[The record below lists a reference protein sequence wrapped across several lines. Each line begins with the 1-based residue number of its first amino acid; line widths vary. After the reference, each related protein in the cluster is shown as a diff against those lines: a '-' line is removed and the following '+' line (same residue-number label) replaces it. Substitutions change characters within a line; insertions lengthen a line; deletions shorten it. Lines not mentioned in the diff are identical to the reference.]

1 MNPDRWER
9 IEELYHAALARQGE
23 GRAAFLANAC
33 QDDEELRREVESLV
47 RQAGSAS
54 GLLDHPAVDVSHI
67 VARVGT
73 TLAGIRQVGNYRL
86 LSLLGAGGM
95 GQVYLAEDTR
105 LLRKVAIKFLPV
117 GAVDDERAR
126 RRLIHE
132 ARAAAT
138 LDHPNICAIYEVGEA
153 DGHHFIAMQYVDG
166 ETLSDRL
173 STGRMDL
180 RAALDVA
187 TQVARAL
194 AEAHNRGIVHRDIK
208 PQNIMLSQQDH
219 VTVLDFG
226 LAKVMS
232 PFGETNDPISLSS
245 EPGTAAG
252 TVPYMS
258 PEQLRGNPLDHRTD
272 IFSLGIVLQEIVSGV
287 HPFAADNTA
296 DTISAILTSEPRRF
310 DSEGIDLPAELQ
322 RIIHKCLEK
331 DPDRR
336 YQTTGDLVIDLEA
349 ILHPLTGAPA
359 IGRPIAQTPAID
371 SSDFSKAA
379 SLLLAAAGSFV
390 VLLVILLVLTG
401 GNLRERFRS
410 VATPNRIQSLAV
422 LPLTNLSRDPDQE
435 YFADGMTEALI
446 TDLAQISGLRVIS
459 RTSVMMYNGAQKPLP
474 QIGKELNV
482 EAVLVGSVQTSG
494 TRVLVTTQ
502 LVHAAS
508 DRHLWAKSYERDL
521 KDVLSLQREI
531 ARTVLAEVRV
541 ALSPDEAARLAKAHP
556 VDPEVHELYL
566 RGRFH
571 FNKGI
576 EDGLEKGIEYFD
588 QALAKAPTYAPA
600 HAGLAASYGA
610 LSDLYRAPVE
620 VLPKAKAAAQR
631 ALELDEG
638 LAEAHVSLGTVHF
651 LWDRDWAGAERE
663 LKRAIELKPSS
674 SDAHAWYA
682 LLLTTL
688 GRHDEA
694 VAESRKAQQYD
705 PFSLWAN
712 ESAGMAHFY
721 ARQFDQAI
729 VEWRKAVEIEAHRGG
744 ALAGVAI
751 SHAAA
756 GRKTEALAAA
766 EKAIQVDEGP
776 FVLANAGAVY
786 ARWGDQAQARRI
798 LSELDEIAKRR
809 YVCPYPVSIVHLMLG
824 EKDKTFALLERGFQ
838 ERSACMVW
846 TKIDPQLDPLRSDP
860 RYTDLIR
867 RLGFRP

>member
-1 MNPDRWER
+1 
-9 IEELYHAALARQGE
+9 
-23 GRAAFLANAC
+23 
-33 QDDEELRREVESLV
+33 
-47 RQAGSAS
+47 
-54 GLLDHPAVDVSHI
+54 
-67 VARVGT
+67 
-73 TLAGIRQVGNYRL
+73 
-86 LSLLGAGGM
+86 
-95 GQVYLAEDTR
+95 

-153 DGHHFIAMQYVDG
+153 DGHHFIAMQYVEG

-208 PQNIMLSQQDH
+208 PQNIMLSQHDH
-219 VTVLDFG
+219 VKVLDFG
-226 LAKVMS
+226 LAKVVS
-232 PFGETNDPISLSS
+232 PFGETTAPVSLSS
-245 EPGTAAG
+245 EPGAIAG

-258 PEQLRGNPLDHRTD
+258 PEQLRGNTLDHRTD
-272 IFSLGIVLQEIVSGV
+272 IFSLGTVLQEIVSGV

-296 DTISAILTSEPRRF
+296 DTISAILMSEPRRL

-336 YQTTGDLVIDLEA
+336 YQTTRDLVIDLEA
-349 ILHPLTGAPA
+349 ILRKLTGAPA
-359 IGRPIAQTPAID
+359 IARPSAHTPAID
-371 SSDFSKAA
+371 SSAFSKAVR
-379 SLLLAAAGSFV
+379 LLLAATGSFV
-390 VLLVILLVLTG
+390 VLLVILLALTSG
-401 GNLRERFRS
+401 SLRERFPS
-410 VATPNRIQSLAV
+410 VATPSRIQSLAV
-422 LPLTNLSRDPDQE
+422 LPLTNLPRDPDQE

-446 TDLAQISGLRVIS
+446 TDLAQIGGLRVIS
-459 RTSVMMYNGAQKPLP
+459 RTSVMMYKGAQKALP

-482 EAVLVGSVQTSG
+482 DAVLVGSVQTSG

-531 ARTVLAEVRV
+531 ARTVVTEVRV
-541 ALSPDEAARLAKAHP
+541 ALSPDEAARLARANP
-556 VDPEVHELYL
+556 VDSEVHELYL

-571 FNKGI
+571 FNKGT
-576 EDGLEKGIEYFD
+576 EEELKRGIQYFD

-600 HAGLAASYGA
+600 SAGLAASYGA
-610 LSDLYRAPVE
+610 LSDVYRAPVE
-620 VLPKAKAAAQR
+620 VLPQAKAAAQR
-631 ALELDEG
+631 ALALDEG
-638 LAEAHVSLGTVHF
+638 LAEADVSLGTIHF
-651 LWDRDWAGAERE
+651 LWDRNWAGAERE
-663 LKRAIELKPSS
+663 LKGAIDLKPSS

-682 LLLTTL
+682 LFLTTL

-712 ESAGMAHFY
+712 ESAGMVHFF
-721 ARQFDQAI
+721 ARRFDYAI
-729 VEWRKAVEIEAHRGG
+729 VEWRKAVDIEPRRGG
-744 ALAGVAI
+744 AHAGMAS
-751 SHAAA
+751 SHAAV

-766 EKAIQVDEGP
+766 DKATQVDESP
-776 FVLANAGAVY
+776 FVLASAGAVY
-786 ARWGDQAQARRI
+786 ARFGELAQARRI
-798 LSELDEIAKRR
+798 LSKLDEIAKRR
-809 YVCPYPVSIVHLMLG
+809 YVCPYPVAIVHLSLG
-824 EKDKTFALLERGFQ
+824 EKDKAFALLESGFQ
-838 ERSACMVW
+838 EQSVCMVL
-846 TKIDPQLDPLRSDP
+846 TKIDPRLDSLRSPALHRPHSSPRVPAVDSTVRWHRARTRFGPTRLLDPRRREHRPAASNISP
-860 RYTDLIR
+860 RTVSISGVSR
-867 RLGFRP
+867 GHQ